1 MSLNSVADEAVLWK
15 ALDETLLVF
24 GDLFR
29 KVILHDLNSM
39 NRIDASR
46 GSSHL
51 DMGMISDSLKKHFG
65 FEAYTLIMSRLIV
78 KLQELENG
86 KKIHV

>member
-1 MSLNSVADEAVLWK
+1 MSLNSVTDEEVLWK

-24 GDLFR
+24 GDQFR
-29 KVILHDLNSM
+29 KIILHDLNSI
-39 NRIDASR
+39 NRNDPSR
-46 GSSHL
+46 GQSHL

-65 FEAYTLIMSRLIV
+65 FESYSLIMNRLII
-78 KLQELENG
+78 KLRELEG